1 MRQQIIAKRYARA
14 LFALGQEEG
23 IEAQKR
29 YGQELVELAELF
41 EQVPQLIS
49 IFKNPIIR
57 VEHKKEII
65 RQILEKAKSS
75 QIVRNFCFYLA
86 DKGRLEFFI
95 EIQHYYGRLLD
106 QAEGLVRGKV
116 VTAIDLGKSKRDQ
129 IHQQLESQ
137 SAQNLILDYETDE
150 SILGGLVLKVG
161 DKIYDA
167 SLQAQLAL
175 MKENIKRGE

>member
-14 LFALGQEEG
+14 LFALGQEKG
-23 IEAQKR
+23 IEEQR
-29 YGQELVELAELF
+29 LYGQELADLAALF
-41 EQVPQLIS
+41 QQTPKLIQ

-57 VEHKKEII
+57 VEHKKEIV
-65 RQILEKAKSS
+65 RQILEKTGANET
-75 QIVRNFCFYLA
+75 VRNFCFFLA
-86 DKGRLEFFI
+86 DKGRLEFFV
-95 EIQHYYGRLLD
+95 EIQNYYSRLLD
-106 QAEGLVRGKV
+106 QAEGLVRGMV
-116 VTAIDLGKSKRDQ
+116 ITAIELSKTKKEQ
-129 IHQQLESQ
+129 IRNQLEKT
-137 SAQNLILDYETDE
+137 ANQNLILDYEKDE

>member
-1 MRQQIIAKRYARA
+1 MRQQVIAKRYARA

-23 IEAQKR
+23 IEVQKK
-29 YGQELVELAELF
+29 YGQELTDLAELF
-41 EQVPQLIS
+41 QQLPKLIN

-57 VEHKKEII
+57 VDHKKEIV
-65 RQILEKAKSS
+65 RQILEKVGSS
-75 QIVRNFCFYLA
+75 QTVRNFCFYLA
-86 DKGRLEFFI
+86 DKGRLEFFVD
-95 EIQHYYGRLLD
+95 IQQYYSKLLD
-106 QAEGLVRGKV
+106 QAEGLIRGKV
-116 VTAIDLGKSKRDQ
+116 VTAIDLSKNKMNQ
-129 IHQQLESQ
+129 IHKQLEDKA
-137 SAQNLILDYETDE
+137 AQKLILDYETDE

>member
-1 MRQQIIAKRYARA
+1 LRQQIIAKRYARA

-23 IEAQKR
+23 IEAQRKF
-29 YGQELVELAELF
+29 GLELNDLAELF
-41 EQVPQLIS
+41 QQLPKLIN
-49 IFKNPIIR
+49 IFKNPVIR

-65 RQILEKAKSS
+65 RQILEKVDSS
-75 QIVRNFCFYLA
+75 QTVRNFCFYLA
-86 DKGRLEFFI
+86 DKDRLEFFVD
-95 EIQHYYGRLLD
+95 IQQYYSKLLD

-116 VTAIDLGKSKRDQ
+116 VTAIELDKGKRDQ
-129 IHQQLESQ
+129 IHNQLENQ
-137 SAQNLILDYETDE
+137 SVQKLILDYETDKD
-150 SILGGLVLKVG
+150 ILGGLILKVG